1 MDLDVYNWMMVFM
14 RVSAFLLVL
23 PFFSV
28 VNFPVTMRVATSAFV
43 ALLVAPLLPHF
54 ALGKLGF
61 FSLLGVMIQEVSV
74 GLLLGFVSRIIFYAV
89 DLAGNVVS
97 MEMGLN
103 MAAMLNPFEHSNTQ
117 APGMILFLLAS
128 VTMLTLDLHHW
139 ILVGFERTYSVLPIG
154 GAHLNSA
161 LFETIVAQ
169 TGRIFMI
176 ALQISAP
183 LIAVSFV
190 VTVVFAVLSRA
201 VPQMN
206 VFAES
211 FGFRIAAGLIVFGFT
226 LQLTAIHVMNYLRR
240 LPDDLLVIAQMMGGG

>member
-1 MDLDVYNWMMVFM
+1 MEFDVYNSLMVFL

-28 VNFPVTMRVATSAFV
+28 VNFPVTMRVAMSALM
-43 ALLVAPLLPHF
+43 ALLIAPLLPHF

-61 FSLLGVMIQEVSV
+61 FSLLGLMVQEVSV

-103 MAAMLNPFEHSNTQ
+103 MAAMLNPFERSNTQ

-139 ILVGFERTYSVLPIG
+139 ILVGFERTYSSPRHDSVP
-154 GAHLNSA
+154 A
-161 LFETIVAQ
+161 
-169 TGRIFMI
+169 R
-176 ALQISAP
+176 
-183 LIAVSFV
+183 
-190 VTVVFAVLSRA
+190 LS
-201 VPQMN
+201 
-206 VFAES
+206 
-211 FGFRIAAGLIVFGFT
+211 
-226 LQLTAIHVMNYLRR
+226 Y
-240 LPDDLLVIAQMMGGG
+240 

>member
-1 MDLDVYNWMMVFM
+1 MQLDLYNWLFVFL
-14 RVSAFLLVL
+14 RVGAFLLVL

-28 VNFPVTMRVATSAFV
+28 VNFPVTMRVAMSALM
-43 ALLVAPLLPHF
+43 ALLVGPMLPHF
-54 ALGKLGF
+54 AAAKLNF
-61 FSLLGVMIQEVSV
+61 FSLFGLMFQEVSV
-74 GLLLGFVSRIIFYAV
+74 GLLLGYVSRVIFYAV

-103 MAAMLNPFEHSNTQ
+103 MAAMMNPFERTNTQ

-139 ILVGFERTYSVLPIG
+139 ILMGFERTYSVLPIG
-154 GAHLNSA
+154 GAHLNGV

-169 TGRIFMI
+169 TARIFMI
-176 ALQISAP
+176 ALQIAAP
-183 LIAVSFV
+183 MIAVSFV
-190 VTVVFAVLSRA
+190 VTLVFAILSRA

-211 FGFRIAAGLIVFGFT
+211 FGFRVIAGLIVFGFT

-240 LPDDLLVIAQMMGGG
+240 LPDDLLAIAQMLGGS